1 MFGSPDMAR
10 KTNKKFMVL
19 SALGII
25 MVVDLHC
32 DISLNLLNSIIPYE
46 SFFMS
51 LFVFI
56 SGYFNKVDEN
66 TELSTYIKRKCKT
79 LLLPFIIIGFIMF
92 WFEWAIN
99 SYKFGAV
106 QPITEETLFLP
117 VVNVFTVG
125 YPVRLASP
133 MWFVPSLWLVTLV
146 YAILRKAIGKKWNSL
161 IAFVVF
167 TLLNIAVVCISKM
180 FGDTQIFFVF
190 LLPLKCIFFMPFM
203 EFGVIYRDRLE
214 HGMSKLKKGG
224 NIILL
229 IALLLL
235 NVIRMMCL
243 PEPDD
248 IILDSLYCLGG
259 FTSPYY
265 ITPFISSIIGILF
278 WVTVVDAVGNV
289 FAENRVVNYISENT
303 YFIMGF
309 HLLFINIINCI
320 LLFIN
325 DNVTLV
331 PGFDKE
337 VFRALTYYIWEQHPL
352 FKFVYFI
359 TGLACPLLLKVVVDI
374 IMNTPLIIQ
383 IKKSCYSGKAFRDK
397 KERS

>member
-1 MFGSPDMAR
+1 MIESSNMAR

-32 DISLNLLNSIIPYE
+32 AIPLNLLNSIIPYE
-46 SFFMS
+46 SFFMP

-56 SGYFNKVDEN
+56 SGYFNKVNEKTD
-66 TELSTYIKRKCKT
+66 LSTYFKKKCKT
-79 LLLPFIIIGFIMF
+79 LLLPYVVIGFIMF

-99 SYKFGAV
+99 SYKFGAI
-106 QPITEETLFLP
+106 QPITEESLFLP
-117 VVNVFTVG
+117 VVNAFTVG
-125 YPVRLASP
+125 YPVLLASP
-133 MWFVPSLWLVTLV
+133 MWFVP
-146 YAILRKAIGKKWNSL
+146 A
-161 IAFVVF
+161 
-167 TLLNIAVVCISKM
+167 LLNIGVVCISKM
-180 FGDTQIFFVF
+180 FGDTKIVF
-190 LLPLKCIFFMPFM
+190 ILLLPLKCLFFMPFM
-203 EFGVIYRDRLE
+203 EFGVIYRERLE
-214 HGMSKLKKGG
+214 HGMSKLNTGG

-243 PEPDD
+243 PQPDD
-248 IILDSLYCLGG
+248 ITLDSLYCLGG

-265 ITPFISSIIGILF
+265 VTPIISSLIGIIF
-278 WVTVVDAVGNV
+278 WVTVVDAIGNV

-303 YFIMGF
+303 FFIMGF
-309 HLLFINIINCI
+309 HLLFFNIINCI

-331 PGFDKE
+331 PGFSKE
-337 VFRALTYYIWEQHPL
+337 VFGGLTYYIWEQYPM
-352 FKFVYFI
+352 FKFVYFVF
-359 TGLACPLLLKVVVDI
+359 GLACPLLLKLVIDKI
-374 IMNTPLIIQ
+374 INTPTILQ
-383 IKKSCYSGKAFRDK
+383 LREKFHSGKSLRDK

>member
-1 MFGSPDMAR
+1 MSGSSNIAR

-46 SFFMS
+46 SFFMP

-56 SGYFNKVDEN
+56 SGYFNKVDEK
-66 TELSTYIKRKCKT
+66 TKLSAYIKRKCKT
-79 LLLPFIIIGFIMF
+79 LLLPYIIISFIMF

-99 SYKFGAV
+99 SYKFGAI
-106 QPITEETLFLP
+106 QPITEKTLFLP

-125 YPVRLASP
+125 YVVRLASP
-133 MWFVPSLWLVTLV
+133 MWFVPSLWLLTLI
-146 YAILRKAIGKKWNSL
+146 YALLRKAIGKKWNSL
-161 IAFVVF
+161 IAFAVF
-167 TLLNIAVVCISKM
+167 TFLNIAVVCFSKM
-180 FGDTQIFFVF
+180 YGDAQIFFIF

-203 EFGVIYRDRLE
+203 EFGVIYRERLE
-214 HGMSKLKKGG
+214 HGLRKLNKGG

-243 PEPDD
+243 PQPDD
-248 IILDSLYCLGG
+248 ITLDSLYCLGG

-265 ITPFISSIIGILF
+265 VTPIISSLIGIIF
-278 WVTVVDAVGNV
+278 WVTVVDAIGNA

-331 PGFDKE
+331 PGFNKE
-337 VFRALTYYIWEQHPL
+337 VFGALTYYIWEQYPI

-359 TGLACPLLLKVVVDI
+359 FGLACPLLLKLAIDKKI
-374 IMNTPLIIQ
+374 NTPPILQ
-383 IKKSCYSGKAFRDK
+383 TRRLCYSVKDLRDK